1 MVLKKETNIHFLQ
14 SNTKDQQI
22 LIPFNIHKIYTNEMD
37 WVLLKLS
44 IPKKLREFLDKN
56 KRINNISYSEYI
68 NQAIKDKYQSKIIY
82 QKVLTNKVL
91 TQEDKDHMQKVI
103 DQS

>member
-1 MVLKKETNIHFLQ
+1 
-14 SNTKDQQI
+14 
-22 LIPFNIHKIYTNEMD
+22 MD

-56 KRINNISYSEYI
+56 KRLNNQSYSEYI
-68 NQAIKDKYQSKIIY
+68 NQAIKDKYKSKLIY

-91 TQEDKDHMQKVI
+91 TDEDKIFMQEVI
-103 DQS
+103 DQA